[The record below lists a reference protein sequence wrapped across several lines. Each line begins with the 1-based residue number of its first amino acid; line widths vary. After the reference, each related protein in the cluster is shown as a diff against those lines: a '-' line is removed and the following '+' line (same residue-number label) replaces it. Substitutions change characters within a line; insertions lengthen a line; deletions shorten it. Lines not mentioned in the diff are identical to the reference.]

1 MGPIA
6 GDLECFL
13 TVTPGP
19 MVPTEGL
26 TVCSQGMPEDT
37 VGGGPPHPRLPC
49 CSTPGHRKAH
59 TWSWLAEAQVWTV
72 ELMGQGRCLRLASR
86 AGSAQ
91 LHPLEG

>member
-37 VGGGPPHPRLPC
+37 VGGGPPPPPPSML
-49 CSTPGHRKAH
+49 
-59 TWSWLAEAQVWTV
+59 LN
-72 ELMGQGRCLRLASR
+72 SR
-86 AGSAQ
+86 APQGP
-91 LHPLEG
+91 HLELAGGGAGVDC

>member
-37 VGGGPPHPRLPC
+37 VGGGAPTPAFHAAQLQGTARP
-49 CSTPGHRKAH
+49 TPGAGWRRR
-59 TWSWLAEAQVWTV
+59 
-72 ELMGQGRCLRLASR
+72 RCGLLS
-86 AGSAQ
+86 
-91 LHPLEG
+91 